1 MPQILKKEIKENIL
15 QSALDAFLEKGY
27 RNASMQEIARRAGI
41 AAGNIYNYFKNKE
54 EVFSTL
60 IGPVLAEVKKIF
72 GIQAGDLAMLM
83 AEEGMG
89 ISQRRMDEFIRIYQS
104 NRKVFVLLFEK
115 SDSTKFETTKA
126 DVIDSLSASVIR
138 AKNAF
143 TPRPATREQEIL
155 VKAFATGY
163 VNGIISVL
171 TAGIDERLKLDVLHQ
186 FLPFMRSKLIDNL
199 RYE

>member
-1 MPQILKKEIKENIL
+1 MPQTLKKEIRGNIL

-27 RNASMQEIARRAGI
+27 RNASMQEIARRSGI
-41 AAGNIYNYFKNKE
+41 VAGNIYNYFRNKE
-54 EVFSTL
+54 EVFATL

-72 GIQAGDLAMLM
+72 GIRVSDLPMLVS
-83 AEEGMG
+83 EDGTG
-89 ISQRRMDEFIRIYQS
+89 ISQRKMDEFIRIYRS

-126 DVIDSLSASVIR
+126 DVIEGLSSAIIR

-143 TPRPATREQEIL
+143 TPRLATREQEIL

-163 VNGIISVL
+163 VNGIISIL
-171 TAGIDERLKLDVLHQ
+171 TANLDEELKLDALHQ

-199 RYE
+199 RNK